1 MAKTTLTLHSVLKK
15 IKTTKA
21 RLDKILG
28 TTGAYKTE
36 GPGVLIQYIDK
47 SKYALKD
54 EIAKTCQSNYDTA
67 WALIHNLE
75 ALEEAKLLAN
85 STTLVEVRGEAK
97 TIAQWLQRLST
108 ISLEEKML
116 AEMQKQYVAATE
128 EYSENVGELDE
139 YIQDRIKEEK
149 QAAKEIGKT
158 FTQDDIEALEKSIR
172 NGNIH
177 DVVDPV
183 KLNDQIIKLKKE
195 IEGLREDIDAA
206 LQVANA
212 ITQVEVELAD

>member
-1 MAKTTLTLHSVLKK
+1 MKKTTLTLHSVLKK

-21 RLDKILG
+21 RLEKVLG
-28 TTGAYKTE
+28 SRSYDIGDLGEMIA
-36 GPGVLIQYIDK
+36 YIDK

-67 WALIHNLE
+67 WALIYNLE

-85 STTLVEVRGEAK
+85 STTQVEVRGKTK

-116 AEMQKQYVAATE
+116 VEMQKQYASATK

-139 YIQDRIKEEK
+139 YIQDRIKDEK
-149 QAAKEIGKT
+149 QAAKEIGKS
-158 FTQDDIEALEKSIR
+158 FTQEDIEALEKSIR

-177 DVVDPV
+177 DIVDPV
-183 KLNDQIIKLKKE
+183 HLNEKIIMLKRE